1 VRRSEGEGGGSHY
14 HSVGCALPPY
24 VAIAL
29 FRSEDHADAVD
40 AAHEVIHSARYAMTD
55 PDYALCAAE
64 MHRFIAKVTGV
75 IAATV

>member
-1 VRRSEGEGGGSHY
+1 
-14 HSVGCALPPY
+14 